1 MMKYL
6 KILLGFLL
14 CFFGK
19 DGISQQHLT
28 KTWSVS
34 TGIVL
39 NAKGGN
45 ATIHYHLNSFDELRL
60 NFYGVRHPHFI
71 PTTESELSLKT
82 TSLNLEFS
90 KGYKFRH
97 IKKATTYFGMGFFWG
112 KEKIEDDLLP
122 TNNIFGVSTFHES
135 EYAPLNWMA
144 LFARLKMLIPLGLS
158 RSKTFRLT
166 FGSRFYF

>member
-1 MMKYL
+1 M
-6 KILLGFLL
+6 
-14 CFFGK
+14 
-19 DGISQQHLT
+19 
-28 KTWSVS
+28 
-34 TGIVL
+34 

-60 NFYGVRHPHFI
+60 NFYGIRQTYFP
-71 PTTESELSLKT
+71 PSSENGLSLKAN
-82 TSLNLEFS
+82 SLSLEFS
-90 KGYKFRH
+90 KGYKFRN

-122 TNNIFGVSTFHES
+122 INNIFGVSTFHES

-144 LFARLKMLIPLGLS
+144 LFARLKMLIPLGLA

>member
-1 MMKYL
+1 MKYL

-28 KTWSVS
+28 KTWSIS

-39 NAKGGN
+39 NVKGGN
-45 ATIHYHLNSFDELRL
+45 ATIHYHFNSFDELRL
-60 NFYGVRHPHFI
+60 NFYSIQQNHFS
-71 PTTESELSLKT
+71 PTNEDGLSLKT
-82 TSLNLEFS
+82 SSLNLEFS

-112 KEKIEDDLLP
+112 KEKFKEDELP
-122 TNNIFGVSTFHES
+122 TNNVFGVSTFHES
-135 EYAPLNWMA
+135 EYAPLNWVA
-144 LFARLKMLIPLGLS
+144 LFARIKMLIPMGLA

-166 FGSRFYF
+166 FGTRFYF